1 MIEELLEKIQKL
13 MRSNSNS
20 TALARDVG
28 VTRQVIDKYKKG
40 KSKLKNMTAENLMK
54 FEKYMEENKMN
65 INKIENKEYI
75 WEFEQLGEFLDEEN
89 NFLERKEFD
98 WWKELADSL
107 AFMDEKGID
116 VLGLEANEL
125 QDYIDISKK
134 HRGADRL
141 SHEALQSVY
150 FDEGNGTYDLEFLVN
165 GEKHYKQV
173 QASDHPEAAT
183 NEGYFDDK
191 LVVDKIIME
200 IPED

>member
-1 MIEELLEKIQKL
+1 MIEGLLEKIQKL

-54 FEKYMEENKMN
+54 FEKYMEENEMN
-65 INKIENKEYI
+65 INKNENKECI
-75 WEFEQLGEFLDEEN
+75 
-89 NFLERKEFD
+89 
-98 WWKELADSL
+98 
-107 AFMDEKGID
+107 
-116 VLGLEANEL
+116 
-125 QDYIDISKK
+125 
-134 HRGADRL
+134 GADRF
-141 SHEALQSVY
+141 SHEALQNVY

-165 GEKHYKQV
+165 GEKHYRQV
-173 QASDHPEAAT
+173 KASDHPEAAT
-183 NEGYFDDK
+183 NEDYFDDK